1 VWLLSRFRLQFV
13 VPLGHLEHLVF
24 VALLE
29 EAESEYGFRHLA
41 APTIP
46 CPADIEPQQPWV
58 L

>member
-1 VWLLSRFRLQFV
+1 MSRFHHQFV

-29 EAESEYGFRHLA
+29 EIESEYGFHHLVV
-41 APTIP
+41 PTIP
-46 CPADIEPQQPWV
+46 CPADIEPQQPRD